1 MPNDKSPPE
10 PETAAQQETGGDCVS
25 RIVSLLDLG
34 CVYHDKRWSG
44 DTHADLG
51 GAINEEATDA
61 LMRDARNLILE
72 WLPIVIF
79 QKRAT
84 LRVMERDS
92 KRRML
97 SGKHGWSDMDAK
109 AAIKT
114 LKSEIASLR
123 SLPNAE
129 HTDR

>member
-1 MPNDKSPPE
+1 
-10 PETAAQQETGGDCVS
+10 
-25 RIVSLLDLG
+25 
-34 CVYHDKRWSG
+34 
-44 DTHADLG
+44 
-51 GAINEEATDA
+51 
-61 LMRDARNLILE
+61 MRDARNLILE